1 MLRDAVESP
10 GEHSPGGLRRAYDEL
25 LADTVRAVG
34 VATVADRSGVGS
46 DRLDALRREE
56 SPPLTVREAATI
68 LAADPD
74 RPDADTLAAEAR
86 DILLIEMSTAVLDVE
101 TLAATIDGDRD
112 PKTLQ
117 QKIEGRQ
124 SLSLGEYAL
133 LYSHIA
139 GQT

>member
-1 MLRDAVESP
+1 MLRGAVESP
-10 GEHSPGGLRRAYDEL
+10 GNHSPEGLRRAYDEL

-34 VATVADRSGVGS
+34 VTTVADRSGVGP
-46 DRLDALRREE
+46 DRLDALPEG
-56 SPPLTVREAATI
+56 SPPLALREAAAI

-86 DILLIEMSTAVLDVE
+86 DILLMEMSTAVLDVD
-101 TLAATIDGDRD
+101 TLAATVDGDRD

-117 QKIEGRQ
+117 QQIEGRQ
-124 SLSLGEYAL
+124 PMPLDEHAL

-139 GQT
+139 ART